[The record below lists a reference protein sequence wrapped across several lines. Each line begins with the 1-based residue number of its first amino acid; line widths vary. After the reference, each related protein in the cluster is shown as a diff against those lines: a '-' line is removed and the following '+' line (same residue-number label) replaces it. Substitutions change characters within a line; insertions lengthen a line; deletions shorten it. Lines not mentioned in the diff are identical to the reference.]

1 MTLQQLN
8 YFCAICEEMHYT
20 KAAGKVHVSQPSL
33 SYAIR
38 ELEKELDVKLFK
50 RESRKLELTEYGE
63 ILYQYASKALADL
76 KEGIQAIETKR
87 QQGKSQIN
95 IGYLFSISV
104 DFLAQM
110 IGNYYDYVGSYD
122 QVMNFI
128 PYKLP
133 NVAEALLFGKCDIAF
148 ATDDIAPYLIGT
160 SIEMISVYEQELF
173 LIVRSDHAF
182 ASRTSVTFEEIRHEN
197 FVAINPGKGFRKMM
211 DRYFS
216 QMKTQPRIVFSV
228 DDSESLLPYI
238 YAGVGVGILPRL
250 PNMDM
255 DKIRLIPI
263 SDYPIRRNVVMLYNR
278 TRTYNDEIKSL
289 ILFARSAK
297 GTLTQSE
304 SVVTDTASGGKE

>member
-1 MTLQQLN
+1 
-8 YFCAICEEMHYT
+8 
-20 KAAGKVHVSQPSL
+20 
-33 SYAIR
+33 
-38 ELEKELDVKLFK
+38 
-50 RESRKLELTEYGE
+50 
-63 ILYQYASKALADL
+63 
-76 KEGIQAIETKR
+76 
-87 QQGKSQIN
+87 
-95 IGYLFSISV
+95 
-104 DFLAQM
+104 M

-278 TRTYNDEIKSL
+278 TRAYNDEIKSL

-304 SVVTDTASGGKE
+304 SVVTDAASGGKE